1 MKCEISNYH
10 FSFTVTTTQSMTSV
24 IGNGK
29 SHARTCH
36 KFCRYTKYND
46 MYTSAS
52 QILIH
57 FKMSWNLP
65 HACFAVTMSI
75 TTMINE
81 IMKDGVQGKQC
92 Y

>member
-1 MKCEISNYH
+1 MENH
-10 FSFTVTTTQSMTSV
+10 TRAHATSFV
-24 IGNGK
+24 G
-29 SHARTCH
+29 
-36 KFCRYTKYND
+36 TKYND
-46 MYTSAS
+46 MYTSTS
-52 QILIH
+52 QMLIH